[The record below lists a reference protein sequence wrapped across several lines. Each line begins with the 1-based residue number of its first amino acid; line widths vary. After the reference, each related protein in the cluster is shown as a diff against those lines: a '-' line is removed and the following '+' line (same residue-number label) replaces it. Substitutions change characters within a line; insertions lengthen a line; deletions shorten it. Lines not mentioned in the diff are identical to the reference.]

1 MAGLTETASRNLKA
15 ELARRDKT
23 RVDLANAWGCTL
35 KTVDQ
40 RLNGSISMTI
50 KEIEEAAPVFDM
62 DSMQLLMLLI
72 QPIDSIKQF
81 KA

>member
-23 RVDLANAWGCTL
+23 RADLANAWGCTL

-50 KEIEEAAPVFDM
+50 KEIEEVAPVFDM

>member
-15 ELARRDKT
+15 ELARRRKT
-23 RVDLANAWGCTL
+23 RADLANAWGCTL

-40 RLNGSISMTI
+40 RLNGSISISI
-50 KEIEEAAPVFDM
+50 KEIEEAAQVFDM
-62 DSMQLLMLLI
+62 ESMQLLMLLI

>member
-1 MAGLTETASRNLKA
+1 MAGLTETASKNLKA

-23 RVDLANAWGCTL
+23 RADLANAWGCTL

-50 KEIEEAAPVFDM
+50 KEIEEAAPVFGM

>member
-23 RVDLANAWGCTL
+23 RADLANAWGCTL

-50 KEIEEAAPVFDM
+50 KEIEKAAPVFDM

>member
-23 RVDLANAWGCTL
+23 QEDLAKAWGCTL
-35 KTVDQ
+35 KTVGR
-40 RLNGSISMTI
+40 RLDGSIPMTI
-50 KEIEEAAPVFDM
+50 KEIEEAAPVLNM
-62 DSMQLLMLLI
+62 NPTQLLMLLF
-72 QPIDSIKQF
+72 QPIDSITQF